1 MKTEHK
7 IIIGVVLL
15 TGMLVVG
22 LSSFSEKGELKEV
35 DRLSKPPLGEKIEE
49 MKSPHIKLSD
59 SYEPY
64 NSNPPTSGPHIGDG
78 VAGGGIKSEPVADE
92 LVVHS
97 LEHGAVVL
105 WYKDDL
111 KQEDVDRLKKVFN
124 EASGKKIMMPRQN
137 MDTPIALTSWNYIL
151 KLEAVDEVKIKEFIE
166 TNNDRAPEKAP
177 V

>member
-7 IIIGVVLL
+7 IIGGVVLVTL
-15 TGMLVVG
+15 ALVVG
-22 LSSFSEKGELKEV
+22 FSLSADKKVVEEKE
-35 DRLSKPPLGEKIEE
+35 RISNAFLGEKVDE
-49 MKSPHIKLSD
+49 MESPHIKLGESH
-59 SYEPY
+59 EPY

-78 VAGGGIKSEPVADE
+78 VAGPGIKDKPVSDE

-105 WYKDDL
+105 WYRQDL
-111 KQEDVDRLKKVFN
+111 NEEEVERLKKVFS

-166 TNNDRAPEKAP
+166 INNDRGPEKAP
-177 V
+177 I

>member
-1 MKTEHK
+1 MLVT
-7 IIIGVVLL
+7 LA
-15 TGMLVVG
+15 LVVG
-22 LSSFSEKGELKEV
+22 FSLSADKKVVEEKE
-35 DRLSKPPLGEKIEE
+35 RISNAFLGEKVDE
-49 MKSPHIKLSD
+49 MESPHIKLGESH
-59 SYEPY
+59 EPY

-78 VAGGGIKSEPVADE
+78 VAGPGIKDKPVSDE

-105 WYKDDL
+105 WYRQDL
-111 KQEDVDRLKKVFN
+111 NEEEVERLKKVFS

-166 TNNDRAPEKAP
+166 INNDRGPEKAP
-177 V
+177 I